1 VNTAVLTTLERF
13 GTYVEPDEA
22 IINMDQSTY
31 VARIDT
37 SDVDSTAP
45 HGTQQV
51 IVYDLGDDV
60 NNTLVTRTITIQDT
74 VAPVITIT
82 NDTITGN
89 TLERFDVYSDEGATV
104 DTGSQLTTDLS
115 QVQNTAVGSFNVV
128 YTATDG
134 NTTVT
139 STRTVSVVDTTPPS
153 GSIANPLYEL
163 EKFAIF
169 NDPGVENLD
178 PGTYLAS
185 TDTSNVDNTLPHN
198 STFDVVYDLGD
209 GTNNT
214 HIIRTVTVV
223 DTTPPVGSI
232 NNPSYT
238 LEQFGT
244 YVEQGVTNFDAGT
257 YLAGTDLSNVDATL
271 PHGSTFDVVYDLG
284 DGTNNTH
291 IIRTVTVVDIT
302 PPVITLSGDDPY
314 EVIGRTTYADPGA
327 TADGG
332 ETVTVNTTGV
342 NMNTPGD
349 YTVTYSATD
358 AYGNIG
364 TASRTVTVLFG
375 WPEHQKIQASD
386 KSPLDEFGYSV
397 AISSDGNTVI
407 VGARYEGTYYAG
419 AAYIFTWSETSSSWS
434 EEKIQASD
442 KQAGDYFGTSIAIS
456 GDGNTAIVGAY
467 QEDAVVGTNTLS
479 ASGAAYIFTWS
490 ETSSS
495 WSEQQ
500 KIQASDKQAYD
511 QFGESVAISSDGNTA
526 IVGASHEDTGG
537 GNAGAAY
544 IFTWSETSSSWSEQQ
559 KIQAS
564 DKQAYDYFG
573 GSVSISGD
581 GNTVIVGAR
590 YEDSK
595 FWSESGAAYIFT
607 WSETSS
613 NWSEQQKIQA
623 SDNQQ
628 GDHFGYSVAI
638 SGDGNTAIV
647 GARGEGGTGAAYI
660 FTWSGTS
667 WDEQDIIHAS
677 DKQAGDGFGN
687 SVSIS
692 EDGNTAI
699 VGANYEDAVVGTNTI
714 TDTGA
719 AYIFTRSNSNWTE
732 QNKIQASDKQAY
744 DGFGGSVFIS
754 DDGNTA
760 IVGASHEDTGGTNAG
775 AAYLYKYIS

>member
-1 VNTAVLTTLERF
+1 
-13 GTYVEPDEA
+13 
-22 IINMDQSTY
+22 M
-31 VARIDT
+31 
-37 SDVDSTAP
+37 
-45 HGTQQV
+45 
-51 IVYDLGDDV
+51 
-60 NNTLVTRTITIQDT
+60 
-74 VAPVITIT
+74 APVITIT

-511 QFGESVAISSDGNTA
+511 
-526 IVGASHEDTGG
+526 
-537 GNAGAAY
+537 
-544 IFTWSETSSSWSEQQ
+544 
-559 KIQAS
+559 
-564 DKQAYDYFG
+564 YFG

-647 GARGEGGTGAAYI
+647 GARGEGGTGAADL

-760 IVGASHEDTGGTNAG
+760 IVGASPEDTGGTNAG